1 MPTGRSRSQDWLLI
15 NPQQSGAEPSR
26 IRHASGLSTDWTAL
40 VRRWDAQQERYLP
53 AREQRF
59 ALMGDVIAHRNPDGA
74 PRILDLCCGTGSISA
89 RLLERLPEAS
99 IVGVD
104 TDPAHLELARRTLG
118 DRVEWR
124 DADLRSAGWADD
136 LETESFDAVV
146 SATAIH
152 WFQSEEIG
160 PLYRE
165 LARLLRREGV
175 FLNADHLPVG
185 SPGVAA
191 LSSELVE
198 EWRAE
203 RLAGAEDYYAFR
215 DALRGEP
222 ELRPLVEEGDRRFLS
237 EHPGTTLSV
246 EFHREALVAAG
257 FTEAA
262 EIWRQYG
269 DALLLALR

>member
-1 MPTGRSRSQDWLLI
+1 V
-15 NPQQSGAEPSR
+15 
-26 IRHASGLSTDWTAL
+26 STDWAEL

-53 AREQRF
+53 DREQRF
-59 ALMGDVIAHRNPDGA
+59 ALMGDVIAHANPAGA

-89 RLLERLPEAS
+89 RLLERFPDAS
-99 IVGVD
+99 IVGID
-104 TDPAHLELARRTLG
+104 ADPAHLELARRTLG

-124 DADLRSAGWADD
+124 DADLRGAGWADD
-136 LETESFDAVV
+136 LATETFDAVV

-152 WFQSEEIG
+152 WFQSEEIV

-165 LARLLRREGV
+165 LARLLRPQRV

-185 SPGVAA
+185 SPGVAD

-215 DALRGEP
+215 DALRDEA
-222 ELRPLVEEGDRRFLS
+222 ELRLLVEEGDRRFHG
-237 EHPGTTLSV
+237 EHPGRTLSV
-246 EFHREALVAAG
+246 EFHREALLAAG

-262 EIWRQYG
+262 EIWRAYG
-269 DALLLALR
+269 DAILLALR

>member
-1 MPTGRSRSQDWLLI
+1 M
-15 NPQQSGAEPSR
+15 
-26 IRHASGLSTDWTAL
+26 STDWAEL

-59 ALMGDVIAHRNPDGA
+59 ALMGDVIAHGNPGGA

-89 RLLERLPEAS
+89 RLLERFPDAS

-124 DADLRSAGWADD
+124 DADLRRVGWADD

-152 WFQSEEIG
+152 WFQPEEIV

-165 LARLLRREGV
+165 LARLLRRQGA

-185 SPGVAA
+185 PPGVAA
-191 LSSELVE
+191 LGSELLE

-215 DALRGEP
+215 DALRAKP
-222 ELRPLVEEGDRRFLS
+222 ELRPLVEEGDRRFQA
-237 EHPGTTLSV
+237 EHPGTMLSV
-246 EFHREALVAAG
+246 EFHREALLAAG

-262 EIWRQYG
+262 EIWRHHG
-269 DALLLALR
+269 DAILLALR